1 MCAPHIDDDDD
12 RDHDHDHHVAARTLA
27 IVPAVLVRRGRLKCI
42 FHGGAEK
49 CSDRYVIAFRHSK
62 QRGVYF
68 LSLSH
73 RVRRLRR
80 LRDVLGSIP
89 STYTRPHTHREIYI
103 LADMSQDTTAAM
115 ARARTAQ
122 LVSAR
127 SASERIYRTKIVLF
141 FLRVSGQHVRFE
153 LSVLEQAVKEI
164 EMYFN
169 DLLKLIIK
177 CNHVFFGWPWP
188 ERVFCVSRFFL
199 LNYDSDSMGH
209 RAQSERN
216 S

>member
-1 MCAPHIDDDDD
+1 MFRSVCNCVQAFQT
-12 RDHDHDHHVAARTLA
+12 ARC
-27 IVPAVLVRRGRLKCI
+27 V
-42 FHGGAEK
+42 F
-49 CSDRYVIAFRHSK
+49 
-62 QRGVYF
+62 F

-73 RVRRLRR
+73 QVRRLRR

-89 STYTRPHTHREIYI
+89 STYTRPHTHTHREIYI
-103 LADMSQDTTAAM
+103 LADMSQDTTAAMAAM

-141 FLRVSGQHVRFE
+141 LRVSGQHVRFE
-153 LSVLEQAVKEI
+153 LSVLEHAVKEI

-199 LNYDSDSMGH
+199 LNYDSDSLGH

>member
-1 MCAPHIDDDDD
+1 M
-12 RDHDHDHHVAARTLA
+12 
-27 IVPAVLVRRGRLKCI
+27 PAVLVRRGRLKCI

-141 FLRVSGQHVRFE
+141 LRVSGKHVRFE

-177 CNHVFFGWPWP
+177 CNHVFF
-188 ERVFCVSRFFL
+188 RLAMARACFLCVSFL
-199 LNYDSDSMGH
+199 FVKL
-209 RAQSERN
+209 
-216 S
+216 